1 MVKLVCFMQETSI
14 CLFFGF
20 LLAFPMIGIN
30 ITLFDYFCEQAKSGK
45 KIFLYIIL
53 ESVLKR

>member
-1 MVKLVCFMQETSI
+1 MQETSI

-20 LLAFPMIGIN
+20 LLAFPMIGEN
-30 ITLFDYFCEQAKSGK
+30 IALFDYFSEHAKSGK